1 LYNNNNTGRIYKV
14 YIPNRPGKQ
23 QMSTSHQEQIAQIK
37 HTIASLEAQRSQWG
51 DALVDTSLQALQKQL
66 ADLESQLTS
75 PPQQRKLAT
84 ILYADVVAS
93 TNLSQHLEPD
103 EVLEIMDRALKRLA
117 EPIEAHGGHVTRF
130 QGDGFKAVFG
140 LPLAHENDPE
150 QAVRAGL
157 EILEVA
163 QGIAQEWQEQL
174 GLPNFQVRVGINTG
188 MVAAGGETEAED
200 TVMGRAVNLAARLES
215 AAPPDGLLISH
226 HTYQHVR
233 GVFDMEILSPIQAKG
248 FDASVAVYLVKQA
261 KPRSFR
267 VLSRGVEGV
276 ETRMVG
282 REAELK
288 YLQDTLLTAMEEEEG
303 QVVTISGE
311 AGVGKSRLIFEFQD
325 WFELLPQAVR
335 LYQGQAKLETQNIPF
350 SLLRDLFAYRFQIQD
365 SDPPQLVR
373 EKIEQGVE
381 VEFRERHLARIN
393 KSGGIED
400 QILGTGQPGFNVM
413 AHAHFIGQLL
423 GFDFSES
430 PYIKELGDDP
440 QALRNRG
447 MSSLRDY
454 FAAASLDTAVVV
466 FLDDVHWADDSS
478 IDVIKDVGRMTA
490 KHPILLVCLT
500 RPSLYERRPY
510 WGEGQEFHRRIELQP
525 LSKRESRQL
534 VEAILKHV
542 EHVPLEL
549 RELVVQGAEGNPFY
563 IEELIK
569 MLIERGVIVRGEISS
584 NGEERWRVIQAQL
597 ELVDVPTTLAGVL
610 QARLDSLVEDEKRIL
625 QQAAVVGRTFWDRV
639 VEHIHTQTNGKANG
653 QNVGEMLKR
662 LREKELIFRRED
674 SAMDDAQEY
683 IFKHDVLREVTYD
696 TVLVKERKVYHGM
709 VADWLLTNSQQR
721 MREYYGLVGEHLR
734 LAGRLE
740 QAVRYFLQAG
750 DQALR
755 NYANAE
761 AQEYYRRALV
771 LGPEEGVRLSLLTG
785 IGRAYSREGV
795 YEQAMAKW
803 EEGIEICRKQGDLEG
818 MAHLYTLAIGAANP
832 LQPEQAMKICQDALP
847 LVERLQESSVLAH
860 LLHQVGRTYRFNGM
874 DADARHYCQLAL
886 ELGEKVS
893 DKAVQADTLATIAI
907 LTDMSPEDALQTLT
921 KAEQLAESHQ
931 LSILGRVRNNLAVI
945 TFQSIGDLKA
955 GHNHTLKAAE
965 VQRMRGDIEW
975 ELAGLI
981 LAALMKVLMGDFPGA
996 KVLFDHVEGRLSSYP
1011 NLDWM
1016 LGVNLRFQGLY
1027 RALRGDWSTA
1037 LEPQY
1042 QALEYI
1048 QGGKNRKH
1056 LFDLALLSLLPV
1068 SLEVDRFS
1076 EKQDW
1081 LQIEGILM
1089 EVVDI
1094 PGEVLNPAG
1103 YGMLSVVLSRQG
1115 QLERA
1120 DHWLRKASQPTHDT
1134 HRFYNQWYI
1143 KRAEVEL
1150 AVAKKDWE
1158 TAIYNLQGFI
1168 KFADERTLVWEHAR
1182 ALLEW
1187 GDVCIARGA
1196 VGDLEKA
1203 RVLYI
1208 QSLEM
1213 FTEMGAD
1220 GYVEVVKERL
1230 DDLGS
1235 LRKINP

>member
-1 LYNNNNTGRIYKV
+1 MPTRHN
-14 YIPNRPGKQ
+14 
-23 QMSTSHQEQIAQIK
+23 QEIAKLRQGIEVLQ
-37 HTIASLEAQRSQWG
+37 TQREQLG
-51 DALVDTSLQALQKQL
+51 EEVVDALIQVSERQL
-66 ADLESQLTS
+66 AELEGRRE
-75 PPQQRKLAT
+75 PPRQQRKLAT
-84 ILYADVVAS
+84 ILFTDIVGS
-93 TNLSQHLEPD
+93 TGLGQRFEAD
-103 EVLEIMDRALKRLA
+103 EVLDVMDAALKRLA
-117 EPIEAHGGHVTRF
+117 APVEKHGGHVTRF

-140 LPLAHENDPE
+140 VPLAHENDPE

-157 EILEVA
+157 EIIEISKQIASDWEEVH
-163 QGIAQEWQEQL
+163 GIA
-174 GLPNFQVRVGINTG
+174 GFQVRVGINTG

-215 AAPPDGLLISH
+215 AAPPGGLLISH
-226 HTYQHVR
+226 FTYQHVR
-233 GVFDMEILSPIQAKG
+233 GVFDMAILSPIQAKG

-267 VLSRGVEGV
+267 VLCRGVEGV

-311 AGVGKSRLIFEFQD
+311 AGVGKSRLIFEFQN

-350 SLLRDLFAYRFQIQD
+350 SLLRDMFTYRFQIQD

-373 EKIEQGVE
+373 EKIEQGLE
-381 VEFRERHLARIN
+381 AEFRERHLARIN
-393 KSGGIED
+393 KSGGLEN
-400 QILGTGQPGFNVM
+400 QILGIGQPDFDGM

-440 QALRNRG
+440 QAQRNRG

-454 FAAASLDTAVVV
+454 FAAASQAAPVVV
-466 FLDDVHWADDSS
+466 FLEDVHWADDSS
-478 IDVIKDVGRMTA
+478 IDVIKELSRMTA
-490 KHPILLVCLT
+490 KHPILLICLA

-510 WGEGQEFHRRIELQP
+510 WGEGQEFHRKMELQP

-534 VEAILKHV
+534 VEEILKHV

-549 RELVVQGAEGNPFY
+549 RELVVAGAEGNPFY

-569 MLIERGVIVRGEISS
+569 MLIERGVIVRGEINS
-584 NGEERWRVIQAQL
+584 NGEERWQVIQAQL

-653 QNVGEMLKR
+653 QNVSEVLKR
-662 LREKELIFRRED
+662 LRQKELIFRRED
-674 SAMDDAQEY
+674 SAIDGAQEY

-696 TVLVKERKVYHGM
+696 TVLVKERRVYHGL
-709 VADWLLTNSQQR
+709 VADWLLVNSQER

-734 LAGRLE
+734 LAGRVE
-740 QAVRYFLQAG
+740 QAVRYFLRAG
-750 DQALR
+750 DQALG
-755 NYANAE
+755 NYANTE
-761 AQEYYRRALV
+761 AQEYYQRGLE
-771 LGPEEGVRLSLLTG
+771 LEPEEGVSLSLFTG
-785 IGRAYSREGV
+785 IGRAYSREGL

-803 EEGIEICRKQGDLEG
+803 EEGIEICRKQDDLEG
-818 MAHLYTLAIGAANP
+818 MAHLYTLAMGAANP

-847 LVERLQESSVLAH
+847 LVERLQESSRLAH

-874 DADARHYCQLAL
+874 DADARRYCQLAL

-921 KAEQLAESHQ
+921 RAEQLSESHQ

-955 GHNHTLKAAE
+955 GHNHALKAAE

-975 ELAGLI
+975 ELADLI
-981 LAALMKVLMGDFPGA
+981 LAALLKVLMGDFLVA
-996 KVLFDHVEGRLSSYP
+996 KVLLDHVEGRLSSYP

-1027 RALRGDWSTA
+1027 NALRGDWSTA

-1042 QALEYI
+1042 QALKYI

-1056 LFDLALLSLLPV
+1056 LFDLALLSLIPV
-1068 SLEVDRFS
+1068 SLEVDRFY
-1076 EKQDW
+1076 EEQDW
-1081 LQIEGILM
+1081 LQIEVLLL

-1094 PGEVLNPAG
+1094 PGEVLNPGG
-1103 YGMLSVVLSRQG
+1103 YGMLSVVYSRQG
-1115 QLERA
+1115 LLERA

-1150 AVAKKDWE
+1150 AVATKDWE
-1158 TAIYNLQGFI
+1158 TAIVNLQGFV
-1168 KFADERTLVWEHAR
+1168 KFAERHNLVWEHAR
-1182 ALLEW
+1182 SLLEW
-1187 GDVCIARGA
+1187 GDVCGARGT
-1196 VGDLEKA
+1196 VDDLEKA
-1203 RVLYI
+1203 KALYI
-1208 QSLEM
+1208 QAQEM
-1213 FTEMGAD
+1213 FANMGAE
-1220 GYVEVVKERL
+1220 GYVKVLKKRMNELHVELIEGISPGMDK
-1230 DDLGS
+1230 GG
-1235 LRKINP
+1235 NNG

>member
-1 LYNNNNTGRIYKV
+1 MAMYPL
-14 YIPNRPGKQ
+14 
-23 QMSTSHQEQIAQIK
+23 
-37 HTIASLEAQRSQWG
+37 ASLEITKHKAMTSNLQ
-51 DALVDTSLQALQKQL
+51 DTVKQL
-66 ADLESQLTS
+66 EQAISDLEKQRETLDAATVEAAISSMRQKLAELEGQPVSTT
-75 PPQQRKLAT
+75 QQRKLAT
-84 ILYADVVAS
+84 ILYADVVGS
-93 TNLSQHLEPD
+93 TNLSQPLEPD
-103 EVLEIMDRALKRLA
+103 EVLDIMDRALKRLA
-117 EPIEAHGGHVTRF
+117 EPVEVHGGHVTRF

-150 QAVRAGL
+150 QAVRSGL
-157 EILEVA
+157 EILELA
-163 QGIAQEWQEQL
+163 QEIAQEWQDQL
-174 GLPNFQVRVGINTG
+174 GIPNFQVRVGINTG

-215 AAPPDGLLISH
+215 AAPPGGLLISH
-226 HTYQHVR
+226 FTYQHVR
-233 GVFDMEILSPIQAKG
+233 GVFDMAILSPIQAKG

-311 AGVGKSRLIFEFQD
+311 AGVGKSRLIFEFQN

-350 SLLRDLFAYRFQIQD
+350 SLLRDMFTYRFQIQD

-373 EKIEQGVE
+373 EKIEHGVE
-381 VEFRERHLARIN
+381 AEFRERHLARID
-393 KSGGIED
+393 KSGGLED
-400 QILGTGQPGFNVM
+400 QILGIGQPGFDGM

-430 PYIKELGDDP
+430 PYIMELGDDP
-440 QALRNRG
+440 QAQRNRG

-454 FAAASLDTAVVV
+454 FAAASQAAPVVV

-478 IDVIKDVGRMTA
+478 IDVIKELSRMTA
-490 KHPILLVCLT
+490 KHPILLICLA

-510 WGEGQEFHRRIELQP
+510 WGEGQEFHRKMELQP

-534 VEAILKHV
+534 VEEILKHV

-549 RELVVQGAEGNPFY
+549 RELVVAGAEGNPFY

-569 MLIERGVIVRGEISS
+569 MLIERGVIVRGEINS

-653 QNVGEMLKR
+653 QNVSEVLKR

-674 SAMDDAQEY
+674 SAIDGAQEY

-696 TVLVKERKVYHGM
+696 TVLVKERRVYHGL
-709 VADWLLTNSQQR
+709 VADWLLANIQQR

-734 LAGRLE
+734 LAGRVE
-740 QAVRYFLQAG
+740 QAVRYFLRAG
-750 DQALR
+750 DQALG
-755 NYANAE
+755 NYANTE
-761 AQEYYRRALV
+761 AQEYYQRGLE
-771 LGPEEGVRLSLLTG
+771 LEPEEGVSLSLLTG
-785 IGRAYSREGV
+785 IGRAYSREGM

-803 EEGIEICRKQGDLEG
+803 EKGIEICRKQGDLEG
-818 MAHLYTLAIGAANP
+818 MAHLYTLAMGAANP

-874 DADARHYCQLAL
+874 DADARRYCQLAL
-886 ELGEKVS
+886 ELGEKLS

-921 KAEQLAESHQ
+921 RAEKLAESQQ
-931 LSILGRVRNNLAVI
+931 LMYILGRSRHNLSEV
-945 TFQSIGDLKA
+945 TFHSFGDLETSHSLA
-955 GHNHTLKAAE
+955 LKAAE
-965 VQRMRGDIEW
+965 VVRMRGDIEW
-975 ELAGLI
+975 ELSALNS
-981 LAALMKVLMGDFPGA
+981 AANIRLEMGNFERA
-996 KVLFDHVEGRLSSYP
+996 KVLLDHIENRLNSYP
-1011 NLDWM
+1011 ILDWIQQVS
-1016 LGVNLRFQGLY
+1016 LSWWGLY
-1027 RALRGDWSTA
+1027 QTFRGDWSSA
-1037 LEPQY
+1037 LETIY
-1042 QALEYI
+1042 QVMKYAKLE
-1048 QGGKNRKH
+1048 KNRRH
-1056 LFDLALLSLLPV
+1056 LFDPIFLSLLPV
-1068 SLEVDRFS
+1068 SLEVDRFYKRQNWV
-1076 EKQDW
+1076 E
-1081 LQIEGILM
+1081 IEATLRK
-1089 EVVDI
+1089 VLDI
-1094 PGEVLNPAG
+1094 PGEILNPAA
-1103 YGMLSVVLSRQG
+1103 YSLMSMVFSRQG
-1115 QLERA
+1115 DFDKAEQWLLEASHRTQA
-1120 DHWLRKASQPTHDT
+1120 SLVFTNRRYFKKAK
-1134 HRFYNQWYI
+1134 I
-1143 KRAEVEL
+1143 EL
-1150 AVAKKDWE
+1150 AVAKKEWTTAMNELEKFVEFVEHYGFRWE
-1158 TAIYNLQGFI
+1158 Q
-1168 KFADERTLVWEHAR
+1168 AR
-1182 ALLEW
+1182 ALLEL
-1187 GDVCIARGA
+1187 GDVYVSLNAEEDFNRA
-1196 VGDLEKA
+1196 
-1203 RVLYI
+1203 
-1208 QSLEM
+1208 QSRYRKSLDM
-1213 FTEMGAD
+1213 FSDMGAD

-1230 DDLGS
+1230 HDLGS
-1235 LRKINP
+1235 LGKINP

>member
-1 LYNNNNTGRIYKV
+1 MAMYPL
-14 YIPNRPGKQ
+14 
-23 QMSTSHQEQIAQIK
+23 
-37 HTIASLEAQRSQWG
+37 ASLEITKHKAMTSNLQ
-51 DALVDTSLQALQKQL
+51 DTVKQL
-66 ADLESQLTS
+66 EQAISDLEKQRETLDAATVEAAISSMRQKLAELEGQPVSTT
-75 PPQQRKLAT
+75 QQRKLAT
-84 ILYADVVAS
+84 ILYADVVGS
-93 TNLSQHLEPD
+93 TNLSQPLEPD
-103 EVLEIMDRALKRLA
+103 EVLDIMDRALKRLA
-117 EPIEAHGGHVTRF
+117 EPVEVHGGHVTRF

-150 QAVRAGL
+150 QAVRSGL
-157 EILEVA
+157 EILELA
-163 QGIAQEWQEQL
+163 QEIAQEWQDQL
-174 GLPNFQVRVGINTG
+174 GIPNFQVRVGINTG

-215 AAPPDGLLISH
+215 AAPPGGLLISH
-226 HTYQHVR
+226 FTYQHVR
-233 GVFDMEILSPIQAKG
+233 GVFDMAILSPIQAKG

-311 AGVGKSRLIFEFQD
+311 AGVGKSRLIFEFQN

-350 SLLRDLFAYRFQIQD
+350 SLLRDMFTYRFQIQD

-373 EKIEQGVE
+373 EKIEHGVE
-381 VEFRERHLARIN
+381 AEFRERHLARID
-393 KSGGIED
+393 KSGGLED
-400 QILGTGQPGFNVM
+400 QILGIGQPGFDGM

-430 PYIKELGDDP
+430 PYIMELGDDP
-440 QALRNRG
+440 QAQRNRG

-454 FAAASLDTAVVV
+454 FAAASQAAPVVV

-478 IDVIKDVGRMTA
+478 IDVIKELSRMTA
-490 KHPILLVCLT
+490 KHPILLICLA

-510 WGEGQEFHRRIELQP
+510 WGEGQEFHRKMELQP

-534 VEAILKHV
+534 VEEILKHV

-549 RELVVQGAEGNPFY
+549 RELVVAGAEGNPFY

-569 MLIERGVIVRGEISS
+569 MLIERGVIVRGEINS

-653 QNVGEMLKR
+653 QNVSEVLKR

-674 SAMDDAQEY
+674 SAIDGAQEY

-696 TVLVKERKVYHGM
+696 TVLVKERRVYHGL
-709 VADWLLTNSQQR
+709 VADWLLANIQQR

-734 LAGRLE
+734 LAGRVE
-740 QAVRYFLQAG
+740 QAVRYFLRAG
-750 DQALR
+750 DQALG
-755 NYANAE
+755 NYANTE
-761 AQEYYRRALV
+761 AQEYYQRGLE
-771 LGPEEGVRLSLLTG
+771 LEPEEGVSLSLLTG
-785 IGRAYSREGV
+785 IGRAYSREGM

-803 EEGIEICRKQGDLEG
+803 EEGIEICRKQDDLEG
-818 MAHLYTLAIGAANP
+818 MAHLYTLAMGAANP

-874 DADARHYCQLAL
+874 DADARRYCQLAL

-921 KAEQLAESHQ
+921 RAEQLSESHQ

-955 GHNHTLKAAE
+955 GHNHALKAAE

-975 ELAGLI
+975 ELADLI
-981 LAALMKVLMGDFPGA
+981 LAALLKVLMGDFLVA
-996 KVLFDHVEGRLSSYP
+996 KVLLDHVEGRLSSYP

-1027 RALRGDWSTA
+1027 NALRGDWSTA

-1042 QALEYI
+1042 QALKYI

-1056 LFDLALLSLLPV
+1056 LFDLALLSLIPV
-1068 SLEVDRFS
+1068 SLEVDRFY
-1076 EKQDW
+1076 EEQDW
-1081 LQIEGILM
+1081 LQIEVLLL

-1094 PGEVLNPAG
+1094 PGEVLNPGG
-1103 YGMLSVVLSRQG
+1103 YGMLSVVYSRQG
-1115 QLERA
+1115 LLERA

-1150 AVAKKDWE
+1150 AVATKDWE
-1158 TAIYNLQGFI
+1158 TAIVNLQGFV
-1168 KFADERTLVWEHAR
+1168 KFAERHNLVWEHAR
-1182 ALLEW
+1182 SLLEW
-1187 GDVCIARGA
+1187 GDVCVARSA
-1196 VGDLEKA
+1196 IGDLEKA
-1203 RVLYI
+1203 KALYF
-1208 QSLEM
+1208 QVQEM

-1235 LRKINP
+1235 LGKINP